1 MRKILLTALLVAGG
15 LTASA
20 QYLQNEGFDYWK
32 KVCGKSDQTSTNN
45 KKVNG
50 PAGFQQARPGT
61 EPCYWN
67 GSNVFQT
74 VVTVL
79 GPVSKE
85 EPKLV
90 TTSMRGDSKVVKLT
104 NTFVGVGTL
113 GRTAPAFINFATPWV
128 YAVQDIN
135 ACDGG
140 VYGDTTFTYKPDAI
154 KGVFKRTPGKAPE
167 DAHIIAYF
175 WTGTFKSPI
184 AQTGSNGK
192 KSTRI
197 QADVDRAVMGKSNA
211 GTITGDGKLIASC
224 DYAFAT
230 TKNDDWE
237 EIIVPI
243 DYKLTDVAP
252 TKMNVIISSA
262 DYWDD
267 TNKKIKK
274 ESTLEVDD
282 VQFVYY
288 HALKNVTYNGKP
300 IEVKEN
306 ESQFYIPI
314 SPDETFDLNKLKY
327 DKVGVGATVEAPVY
341 DAVNNTVTITVKGND
356 YDKNDKSV
364 TTYVF
369 TIVKEQTNFTD
380 GISVKLEGSGT
391 FPISDATIQLV
402 KELDNSYSFQ
412 LKNFSLGQG
421 DGSLPVGTIRIKN
434 LTIDGNHITAKQT
447 IKIENGDDATVDF
460 WMGPMLQDVPVEL
473 DATRNGDKLVAKIF
487 IDLTEMKIHV
497 LFAPT
502 VDIDGTTDVK
512 AIEPG
517 MKNIRFT
524 RPLKK
529 GWNSICLPFNMSAFD
544 FENSTDTKLQ
554 ALASYDGEVLNFE
567 EVENLE
573 ANVPYLVYI
582 TGDNTEDGMFHG
594 FNIGTEV
601 FAADPQAQCRGGFC
615 FQGNYTP
622 SFAMRNR
629 YGVADYGAEG
639 QFIQKG
645 GEKSTLPATGA
656 YFTASGKP
664 ASVKLNLGGEV
675 TGIDSNGVIISD
687 NTSAPVYDL
696 KGVRVSNGSLEGLPK
711 GLYIQ
716 GGKKVYVK

>member
-1 MRKILLTALLVAGG
+1 MRKILLTALLAAGG

-20 QYLQNEGFDYWK
+20 QSLPNGDFQQWK
-32 KVCGKSDQTSTNN
+32 TTCGKSDQTSF
-45 KKVNG
+45 NG
-50 PAGFQQARPGT
+50 AFPYSPVGLKNRPGV
-61 EPCYWN
+61 EPEDWN
-67 GSNVFQT
+67 GSNVNQT
-74 VVTVL
+74 VIANK
-79 GPVSKE
+79 KE
-85 EPKLV
+85 PGLV
-90 TTSMRGDSKVVKLT
+90 TKGSENFVRLQNK
-104 NTFVGVGTL
+104 FVGVNSYGSN
-113 GRTAPAFINFATPWV
+113 APAFINFATPWV
-128 YAVQDIN
+128 YAVTNIN
-135 ACDGG
+135 ECDGG
-140 VYGDTTFTYKPDAI
+140 VYGSKAFTYKPDAI
-154 KGVFKRTPGKAPE
+154 KGVFKRTQGEVPE
-167 DAHIIAYF
+167 NAHIIAYF

-197 QADVDRAVMGKSNA
+197 QDDVDRAVMGRPDA

-230 TKNDDWE
+230 TKNHDWE
-237 EIIVPI
+237 EIVVPI
-243 DYKLTDVAP
+243 DYKQTNVAP

-262 DYWDD
+262 DYW
-267 TNKKIKK
+267 TRKNIQVN
-274 ESTLEVDD
+274 SILEVDD

-341 DAVNNTVTITVKGND
+341 DAAKNTVTITVKGND
-356 YDKNDKSV
+356 FEKNNKSV

-380 GISVKLEGSGT
+380 GLSVKIEGSGT

-402 KELDNSYSFQ
+402 KELDDSYSFQ
-412 LKNFSLGQG
+412 LKNFKLGQG
-421 DGSLPVGTIRIKN
+421 EESFSVGTIRIKN

-487 IDLTEMKIHV
+487 IDLTDMKIHV

-524 RPLKK
+524 RPLKN

-544 FENSTDTKLQ
+544 FENSTGTKLQ

-601 FAADPQAQCRGGFC
+601 FAAEPQAQCRGGFC

-645 GEKSTLPATGA
+645 GETSTLPATGA

-687 NTSAPVYDL
+687 STSAPVYDL

>member
-1 MRKILLTALLVAGG
+1 MRKILLTALLAAGG

-20 QYLQNEGFDYWK
+20 QYLPNGDFEQWK
-32 KVCGKSDQTSTNN
+32 TTCGKSDQTSIN
-45 KKVNG
+45 KYLDTAPFG
-50 PAGFQQARPGT
+50 LATRPGV
-61 EPCYWN
+61 EPQDWN
-67 GSNVFQT
+67 GSNVNQT
-74 VVTVL
+74 VFAQNAHSDALVTRQGNAENFYVRL
-79 GPVSKE
+79 VCTKVGV
-85 EPKLV
+85 KLV
-90 TTSMRGDSKVVKLT
+90 TWDIKAE
-104 NTFVGVGTL
+104 
-113 GRTAPAFINFATPWV
+113 APAFINFGTPWV
-128 YAVQDIN
+128 YAVSSKN
-135 ACDGG
+135 KCDGG
-140 VYGDTTFTYKPDAI
+140 VYGGMPFSYKPDAI
-154 KGVFKRTPGKAPE
+154 KGRYKRTPAATKEKAR
-167 DAHIIAYF
+167 IIAYL
-175 WTGTFKSPI
+175 WSGTFKSSIPS
-184 AQTGSNGK
+184 GE
-192 KSTRI
+192 STRM
-197 QADVDRAVMGKSNA
+197 QDDVDRAIMGRVS
-211 GTITGDGKLIASC
+211 GVTGDGKLVASC
-224 DYAFAT
+224 DYGFET
-230 TKNDDWE
+230 TKNNDWE

-243 DYKLTDVAP
+243 DYKRTDVVP
-252 TKMNVIISSA
+252 TKMNIIISSD
-262 DYWDD
+262 DYW
-267 TNKKIKK
+267 NRANMV
-274 ESTLEVDD
+274 ENSTLEVDD

-314 SPDETFDLNKLKY
+314 SPDETFDLKKLKY

-341 DAVNNTVTITVKGND
+341 DAAKNTVTITVKGND
-356 YDKNDKSV
+356 FDKNNKSV

-380 GISVKLEGSGT
+380 GLSVKLEGSGT

-402 KELDNSYSFQ
+402 KELDGSYSFQ

-421 DGSLPVGTIRIKN
+421 EGSLPVGTIRIKN

-447 IKIENGDDATVDF
+447 INIENGDDATVES
-460 WMGPMLQDVPVEL
+460 WMGPALQDVPVEL
-473 DATRNGDKLVAKIF
+473 DATRNGDKLVANISIEF
-487 IDLTEMKIHV
+487 YGMKIHV

-502 VDIDGTTDVK
+502 VDIDGTTDVT

-601 FAADPQAQCRGGFC
+601 FAAEPQAQCRGGFC

-629 YGVADYGAEG
+629 YGVADHGAEG

-687 NTSAPVYDL
+687 STSTPVFDL

>member
-1 MRKILLTALLVAGG
+1 MRKILLTALLAAGG

-20 QYLQNEGFDYWK
+20 QYLPNGDFEQWK
-32 KVCGKSDQTSTNN
+32 TTCGKSDQTSIN
-45 KKVNG
+45 KYLDTAPFG
-50 PAGFQQARPGT
+50 LATRPGV
-61 EPCYWN
+61 EPQDWN
-67 GSNVFQT
+67 GSNVNQT
-74 VVTVL
+74 VF
-79 GPVSKE
+79 GYNASSDA
-85 EPKLV
+85 LV
-90 TTSMRGDSKVVKLT
+90 TRQKEGDNSYVRLVCTKVGAKI
-104 NTFVGVGTL
+104 GQGL
-113 GRTAPAFINFATPWV
+113 GAIEIKAEAPAFINFGTPWV
-128 YAVQDIN
+128 YAVSSKN
-135 ACDGG
+135 KCDGG
-140 VYGDTTFTYKPDAI
+140 VYGGMPFSYKPDAI
-154 KGVFKRTPGKAPE
+154 KGRYKRTPAATKEKAR
-167 DAHIIAYF
+167 IIAYL
-175 WTGTFKSPI
+175 WSGTFKSSIPS
-184 AQTGSNGK
+184 G
-192 KSTRI
+192 KSTRM
-197 QADVDRAVMGKSNA
+197 QDDVDRAIMGCVS
-211 GTITGDGKLIASC
+211 GVTGDGKLVASC
-224 DYAFAT
+224 DYGFET
-230 TKNDDWE
+230 TKNNDWE

-243 DYKLTDVAP
+243 NYKRTDVVP
-252 TKMNVIISSA
+252 TKMNVIISSD
-262 DYWDD
+262 DYW
-267 TNKKIKK
+267 TRGNMV
-274 ESTLEVDD
+274 ENSTLEVDD

-314 SPDETFDLNKLKY
+314 SPDETFDLKKLKY
-327 DKVGVGATVEAPVY
+327 DKVGVGATVEDPVY
-341 DAVNNTVTITVKGND
+341 DAAKNTVTITVKGND
-356 YDKNDKSV
+356 FEKNNKSV

-380 GISVKLEGSGT
+380 GLSVKLEGSGT

-402 KELDNSYSFQ
+402 KELDGSHTFQ
-412 LKNFSLGQG
+412 LKNFSLAQGQI
-421 DGSLPVGTIRIKN
+421 PVGTIRIKN

-447 IKIENGDDATVDF
+447 INIENGDDATVEG
-460 WMGPMLQDVPVEL
+460 WMGPALQDVPVEL
-473 DATRNGDKLVAKIF
+473 DAMRNGDKLVANISIEF
-487 IDLTEMKIHV
+487 YGMKIHV

-524 RPLKK
+524 RPLKN

-629 YGVADYGAEG
+629 YGVADYSDKG

-675 TGIDSNGVIISD
+675 TSINSNGVIISD
-687 NTSAPVYDL
+687 SASAPVFDL
-696 KGVRVSNGSLEGLPK
+696 KGVRVSDGSLEGLPK

>member
-1 MRKILLTALLVAGG
+1 MRKILLTALLAAGG

-20 QYLQNEGFDYWK
+20 QYLPNGDFEQWK
-32 KVCGKSDQTSTNN
+32 TTCGKSDQTSIN
-45 KKVNG
+45 KYLDTDPFG
-50 PAGFQQARPGT
+50 LATRPGV
-61 EPCYWN
+61 EPQDWN
-67 GSNVFQT
+67 GSNVNQT
-74 VVTVL
+74 VFGYNASSDALVTRQKEGDNSYVRL
-79 GPVSKE
+79 VCTKVGAKIGQGPVAIEIKAE
-85 EPKLV
+85 
-90 TTSMRGDSKVVKLT
+90 
-104 NTFVGVGTL
+104 
-113 GRTAPAFINFATPWV
+113 APAFINFGTPWI
-128 YAVQDIN
+128 YAVSSKN
-135 ACDGG
+135 KCDGG
-140 VYGDTTFTYKPDAI
+140 VYGGMPFSYKPDAI
-154 KGVFKRTPGKAPE
+154 KGRYKRTPAATKEKAR
-167 DAHIIAYF
+167 IIAYL
-175 WTGTFKSPI
+175 WSGTFKSSIPSGNSKERT
-184 AQTGSNGK
+184 QD
-192 KSTRI
+192 
-197 QADVDRAVMGKSNA
+197 DVDRAIMGRVS
-211 GTITGDGKLIASC
+211 GVTGDGKLVASC
-224 DYAFAT
+224 DYGFET
-230 TKNDDWE
+230 TKNNDWE

-243 DYKLTDVAP
+243 DYKRTDVVP
-252 TKMNVIISSA
+252 TKMNIIISSD
-262 DYWDD
+262 DYW
-267 TNKKIKK
+267 NRANMV
-274 ESTLEVDD
+274 ENSTLEVDD

-341 DAVNNTVTITVKGND
+341 DAAKNTVTITVKGND
-356 YDKNDKSV
+356 FDKNDKSV

-380 GISVKLEGSGT
+380 GLSVKLEGSGT

-402 KELDNSYSFQ
+402 KELDDSYSFQ
-412 LKNFSLGQG
+412 LKNFSLAQGQI
-421 DGSLPVGTIRIKN
+421 PVGTIRIKN

-447 IKIENGDDATVDF
+447 INIENGDDATVEE
-460 WMGPMLQDVPVEL
+460 WMAPVLQNVPVEL

-487 IDLTEMKIHV
+487 IGFFGMKIHV

-687 NTSAPVYDL
+687 SASAPVFDL

>member
-1 MRKILLTALLVAGG
+1 MRKILLTALLAAGG

-20 QYLQNEGFDYWK
+20 QNLPNGDFQQWK
-32 KVCGKSDQTSTNN
+32 TTCGKSDQTSLNN
-45 KKVNG
+45 YYESAPFG
-50 PAGFQQARPGT
+50 LATRPGV
-61 EPCYWN
+61 EPQDWN
-67 GSNVFQT
+67 GSNVNQT
-74 VVTVL
+74 VFNQN
-79 GPVSKE
+79 VSKDA
-85 EPKLV
+85 LV
-90 TTSMRGDSKVVKLT
+90 TRQKEGDNFYVRLVCTKVGA
-104 NTFVGVGTL
+104 FGIEAE
-113 GRTAPAFINFATPWV
+113 APAFINFGTPWV
-128 YAVQDIN
+128 YAVSKKSK
-135 ACDGG
+135 CDGG
-140 VYGDTTFTYKPDAI
+140 VYGGMSFSYKPDAI
-154 KGVFKRTPGKAPE
+154 KGRYKRTPATKAE
-167 DAHIIAYF
+167 KARIIAYL
-175 WTGTFKSPI
+175 WSGTFKYSIPS
-184 AQTGSNGK
+184 G
-192 KSTRI
+192 KSTRM
-197 QADVDRAVMGKSNA
+197 QDDVDRAIMGRVS
-211 GTITGDGKLIASC
+211 GVTGDGKLVASC
-224 DYAFAT
+224 DYGFET
-230 TKNDDWE
+230 TKNNDWE
-237 EIIVPI
+237 EIVVPI
-243 DYKLTDVAP
+243 NYTLKDVVP
-252 TKMNVIISSA
+252 TKMNVIISSD
-262 DYWDD
+262 DYW
-267 TNKKIKK
+267 TRANMV
-274 ESTLEVDD
+274 ENSTLEVDD

-327 DKVGVGATVEAPVY
+327 DKVGAGATVEDPVY
-341 DAVNNTVTITVKGND
+341 DAAKNTVTITVKGND
-356 YDKNDKSV
+356 FDKNDKSV

-402 KELDNSYSFQ
+402 KELDDSYSFQ

-421 DGSLPVGTIRIKN
+421 EGSLPVGTIRIKN

-447 IKIENGDDATVDF
+447 INIENGDDATVES
-460 WMGPMLQDVPVEL
+460 WMGPKLQEVPVEL
-473 DATRNGDKLVAKIF
+473 DATRNGDKLVAKISIEF
-487 IDLTEMKIHV
+487 YGMKIHV

-502 VDIDGTTDVK
+502 VDIDGTTDVT

-524 RPLKK
+524 RPLKN

-582 TGDNTEDGMFHG
+582 TGGYSEDGFHG

-675 TGIDSNGVIISD
+675 TSINSNGVITSD
-687 NTSAPVYDL
+687 SASAPVFDL

>member
-1 MRKILLTALLVAGG
+1 MRKILLTALLAAGG

-20 QYLQNEGFDYWK
+20 QYLPNGDFQQWK
-32 KVCGKSDQTSTNN
+32 TTCGKSDQTSF
-45 KKVNG
+45 NG
-50 PAGFQQARPGT
+50 AIPYSPVGLKNRPGT
-61 EPCYWN
+61 EPEDWN
-67 GSNVFQT
+67 GSNVNQT
-74 VVTVL
+74 VIANK
-79 GPVSKE
+79 KE
-85 EPKLV
+85 PGLV
-90 TTSMRGDSKVVKLT
+90 TKGSENFVRLQNK
-104 NTFVGVGTL
+104 FVGVNSYGSN
-113 GRTAPAFINFATPWV
+113 APAFINFATPWV
-128 YAVQDIN
+128 YAVIDT
-135 ACDGG
+135 ARCDGG
-140 VYGDTTFTYKPDAI
+140 VYGYTAFTYKPDAI
-154 KGVFKRTPGKAPE
+154 KGVFKRTQGDAPE
-167 DAHIIAYF
+167 DARIIAYF

-184 AQTGSNGK
+184 AQSGSKGK
-192 KSTRI
+192 ESTRV
-197 QADVDRAVMGKSNA
+197 QADVDRAIMGKSNA

-230 TKNDDWE
+230 TKNNDWE

-243 DYKLTDVAP
+243 DYKQTDVAP

-262 DYWDD
+262 DYW
-267 TNKKIKK
+267 TRGNIKK
-274 ESTLEVDD
+274 NSTLEVDD

-327 DKVGVGATVEAPVY
+327 DKVGVGATVEDPVY
-341 DAVNNTVTITVKGND
+341 DAAKNTVTITVKGND
-356 YDKNDKSV
+356 FDKNDKSV

-402 KELDNSYSFQ
+402 KELDDSYSFQ
-412 LKNFSLGQG
+412 LKNFKLGQG
-421 DGSLPVGTIRIKN
+421 EESIPVGTIRIKN

-447 IKIENGDDATVDF
+447 INIENGDDATVES

-487 IDLTEMKIHV
+487 IGFFDMKIHV

-524 RPLKK
+524 RPLKN

-601 FAADPQAQCRGGFC
+601 FAAEPQAQCRGGFC

-622 SFAMRNR
+622 SFPMRNR
-629 YGVADYGAEG
+629 YGVADHGTEG

-645 GEKSTLPATGA
+645 GEMSTLPATGA

-687 NTSAPVYDL
+687 SASAPVYDL

>member
-1 MRKILLTALLVAGG
+1 MRKILLTALLAAGG

-20 QYLQNEGFDYWK
+20 QYLPNGDFEQWK
-32 KVCGKSDQTSTNN
+32 TTCGKSDQTSIN
-45 KKVNG
+45 KYLDTAPFG
-50 PAGFQQARPGT
+50 LATRPGV
-61 EPCYWN
+61 EPQDWN
-67 GSNVFQT
+67 GSNVNQT
-74 VVTVL
+74 VF
-79 GPVSKE
+79 GYNASSDA
-85 EPKLV
+85 LV
-90 TTSMRGDSKVVKLT
+90 TRQKEGDNSYVRLVCTKVGAKI
-104 NTFVGVGTL
+104 GQGL
-113 GRTAPAFINFATPWV
+113 GAIEIKAEAPAFINFGTPWV
-128 YAVQDIN
+128 YAVSSKN
-135 ACDGG
+135 KCDGG
-140 VYGDTTFTYKPDAI
+140 VYGGMPFSYKPDAI
-154 KGVFKRTPGKAPE
+154 KGRYKRTPAATKEKAR
-167 DAHIIAYF
+167 IIAYL
-175 WTGTFKSPI
+175 WSGTFKYSIPS
-184 AQTGSNGK
+184 G
-192 KSTRI
+192 KSTRM
-197 QADVDRAVMGKSNA
+197 QDDVDRAIMGRVS
-211 GTITGDGKLIASC
+211 GVTGDGKLVASC
-224 DYAFAT
+224 DYGFET
-230 TKNDDWE
+230 TKNNDWE
-237 EIIVPI
+237 EIVVPI
-243 DYKLTDVAP
+243 NYKLTDVVP
-252 TKMNVIISSA
+252 TKMNVIISSD
-262 DYWDD
+262 DYW
-267 TNKKIKK
+267 NRANMVENSK
-274 ESTLEVDD
+274 LEVDD

-314 SPDETFDLNKLKY
+314 SPDETFDLKKLKY
-327 DKVGVGATVEAPVY
+327 DKVGVGATVEDPVY
-341 DAVNNTVTITVKGND
+341 DAAKNTVTITVKGND
-356 YDKNDKSV
+356 FEKNNKSV

-380 GISVKLEGSGT
+380 GLSVKIEGSGT

-402 KELDNSYSFQ
+402 KELDDSYSFQ
-412 LKNFSLGQG
+412 LKKFKLGQG
-421 DGSLPVGTIRIKN
+421 EESISVGTIRIKN

-447 IKIENGDDATVDF
+447 INIENGDDATVES

-487 IDLTEMKIHV
+487 IGFFEMKIHV

-524 RPLKK
+524 RPLKN

-629 YGVADYGAEG
+629 YGVADHGAEG

-687 NTSAPVYDL
+687 SASAPVFDL

>member
-1 MRKILLTALLVAGG
+1 MRKILLIALLAAGG

-20 QYLQNEGFDYWK
+20 QSLPNGDFQQWK
-32 KVCGKSDQTSTNN
+32 TTCGKSDQTSF
-45 KKVNG
+45 NG
-50 PAGFQQARPGT
+50 AFPYSPVGLKNRPGV
-61 EPCYWN
+61 EPEDWN
-67 GSNVFQT
+67 GSNVNQT
-74 VVTVL
+74 VIANK
-79 GPVSKE
+79 KE
-85 EPKLV
+85 PGLV
-90 TTSMRGDSKVVKLT
+90 TKGSENFVRLQNK
-104 NTFVGVGTL
+104 FVGVNSYGSN
-113 GRTAPAFINFATPWV
+113 APAFINFATPWV
-128 YAVQDIN
+128 YAVIN
-135 ACDGG
+135 INECDGG
-140 VYGDTTFTYKPDAI
+140 VYGSKAFTYKPDAI
-154 KGVFKRTPGKAPE
+154 KGVFKRTQGEVPE
-167 DAHIIAYF
+167 NAHIIAYF

-197 QADVDRAVMGKSNA
+197 QDDVDRAVMGRPDA

-230 TKNDDWE
+230 TKNNDWE
-237 EIIVPI
+237 EIVVPI
-243 DYKLTDVAP
+243 DYKQTDVAP
-252 TKMNVIISSA
+252 IKMNVIISSA
-262 DYWDD
+262 DYW
-267 TNKKIKK
+267 TRKNIQVN
-274 ESTLEVDD
+274 SILEVDD

-314 SPDETFDLNKLKY
+314 SPDETFDLKKLKY
-327 DKVGVGATVEAPVY
+327 DKVGVGATVEDPVY
-341 DAVNNTVTITVKGND
+341 DAAKNTVTITVKGND

-380 GISVKLEGSGT
+380 GLSVKLEGSGT
-391 FPISDATIQLV
+391 FPFSDATIQLV
-402 KELDNSYSFQ
+402 KELDDSYTFQ
-412 LKNFSLGQG
+412 LKNFSLAQGQV
-421 DGSLPVGTIRIKN
+421 PVGTIRIKN

-447 IKIENGDDATVDF
+447 INIENGDDATVEG

-487 IDLTEMKIHV
+487 IDFSGMKIHV

-524 RPLKK
+524 RPLKN

-601 FAADPQAQCRGGFC
+601 FAAEPQAQCRGGFC

-622 SFAMRNR
+622 SFPMRNR
-629 YGVADYGAEG
+629 YGVADYSDKGQG

-645 GEKSTLPATGA
+645 GETSTLPATGA

-675 TGIDSNGVIISD
+675 TSINSNGVITSD
-687 NTSAPVYDL
+687 SASAPVFDL
-696 KGVRVSNGSLEGLPK
+696 KGVRVSDGSLEGLPK

>member
-1 MRKILLTALLVAGG
+1 
-15 LTASA
+15 
-20 QYLQNEGFDYWK
+20 
-32 KVCGKSDQTSTNN
+32 
-45 KKVNG
+45 
-50 PAGFQQARPGT
+50 
-61 EPCYWN
+61 
-67 GSNVFQT
+67 
-74 VVTVL
+74 
-79 GPVSKE
+79 
-85 EPKLV
+85 
-90 TTSMRGDSKVVKLT
+90 
-104 NTFVGVGTL
+104 
-113 GRTAPAFINFATPWV
+113 
-128 YAVQDIN
+128 
-135 ACDGG
+135 
-140 VYGDTTFTYKPDAI
+140 
-154 KGVFKRTPGKAPE
+154 
-167 DAHIIAYF
+167 
-175 WTGTFKSPI
+175 
-184 AQTGSNGK
+184 
-192 KSTRI
+192 
-197 QADVDRAVMGKSNA
+197 MGKSNA

-230 TKNDDWE
+230 TKNNDWE

-243 DYKLTDVAP
+243 DYKQTDVAP

-262 DYWDD
+262 DYW
-267 TNKKIKK
+267 TRGNIKK
-274 ESTLEVDD
+274 NSTLEVDD

-327 DKVGVGATVEAPVY
+327 DKVGVGATVEDPVY
-341 DAVNNTVTITVKGND
+341 DAAKNTVTITVKGND
-356 YDKNDKSV
+356 FDKNDKSV

-402 KELDNSYSFQ
+402 KELDDSYSFQ
-412 LKNFSLGQG
+412 LKNFKLGQG
-421 DGSLPVGTIRIKN
+421 EESIPVGTIRIKN

-447 IKIENGDDATVDF
+447 INIENGDDATVES

-487 IDLTEMKIHV
+487 IGFFDMKIHV

-524 RPLKK
+524 RPLKN

-601 FAADPQAQCRGGFC
+601 FAAEPQAQCRGGFC
-615 FQGNYTP
+615 FQGNYSP
-622 SFAMRNR
+622 SFPMRNR
-629 YGVADYGAEG
+629 YGVADHGAEG

-645 GEKSTLPATGA
+645 GETSTLPATGA

-687 NTSAPVYDL
+687 SASAPVFDL

>member
-1 MRKILLTALLVAGG
+1 MRKILLTALLAAGG

-20 QYLQNEGFDYWK
+20 QYLPNGDFQQWK
-32 KVCGKSDQTSTNN
+32 TTCGKSDQTSPN
-45 KKVNG
+45 VG
-50 PAGFQQARPGT
+50 SAPAGLATRPGI
-61 EPCYWN
+61 EPQDWN
-67 GSNVFQT
+67 GSNVFQK
-74 VVTVL
+74 VANVKAK
-79 GPVSKE
+79 SDA
-85 EPKLV
+85 LV
-90 TTSMRGDSKVVKLT
+90 TRQGNAENFYVRLVCTKVGA
-104 NTFVGVGTL
+104 FGIEAE
-113 GRTAPAFINFATPWV
+113 APAFINFGTPWV
-128 YAVQDIN
+128 YAVFNKND
-135 ACDGG
+135 CDGG
-140 VYGDTTFTYKPDAI
+140 VYGGMPFSYKPDAI
-154 KGVFKRTPGKAPE
+154 KGRYKRTPAAKAE
-167 DAHIIAYF
+167 NARIIAYL
-175 WTGTFKSPI
+175 WSGTFKSSIPS
-184 AQTGSNGK
+184 G
-192 KSTRI
+192 KSTRM
-197 QADVDRAVMGKSNA
+197 QDDVDRAIMGRVS
-211 GTITGDGKLIASC
+211 GVTGDGKLVASC
-224 DYAFAT
+224 DYGFET
-230 TKNDDWE
+230 TKNNDWE

-243 DYKLTDVAP
+243 NYKLTDVVP
-252 TKMNVIISSA
+252 TKMNVIISSD
-262 DYWDD
+262 DYW
-267 TNKKIKK
+267 NRGNMVENSI
-274 ESTLEVDD
+274 LEVDD

-314 SPDETFDLNKLKY
+314 SPDETFDLKKLKY

-380 GISVKLEGSGT
+380 GLSVKLEGSGT
-391 FPISDATIQLV
+391 FPFSDATIQLV
-402 KELDNSYSFQ
+402 KELDDSYSFQ

-421 DGSLPVGTIRIKN
+421 EGSLPVGTIRIKN

-447 IKIENGDDATVDF
+447 INIENGDDATVEE
-460 WMGPMLQDVPVEL
+460 WMAPALQNVPVEL

-487 IDLTEMKIHV
+487 IGFYTMNIHV

-529 GWNSICLPFNMSAFD
+529 GWNSICLPFNMSAFE

-582 TGDNTEDGMFHG
+582 TGDKFHG

-629 YGVADYGAEG
+629 YGVADHGAEG

-645 GEKSTLPATGA
+645 GETSTLPATGA

-687 NTSAPVYDL
+687 SASAPVYDL

>member
-1 MRKILLTALLVAGG
+1 MRKILLTALLAAGG

-20 QYLQNEGFDYWK
+20 QYLQNEGFKYWK
-32 KVCGKSDQTSTNN
+32 KECGKTDQTSKYKN
-45 KKVNG
+45 KVNA
-50 PAGFQQARPGT
+50 PAGFLQPRPGT

-67 GSNVFQT
+67 GSNVYQT
-74 VVTVL
+74 VVVPLL
-79 GPVSKE
+79 GSVPAQNS
-85 EPKLV
+85 KLV
-90 TTSMRGDSKVVKLT
+90 TTSMRGDSEVVKLT
-104 NTFVGVGTL
+104 NVHMGVSKYSSE
-113 GRTAPAFINFATPWV
+113 APAFINFATPWV
-128 YAVQDIN
+128 YAVSDVD

-167 DAHIIAYF
+167 NAHIIAYF

-197 QADVDRAVMGKSNA
+197 QADVDRAVMGRPDA
-211 GTITGDGKLIASC
+211 GTVTGDGKLIASC
-224 DYAFAT
+224 DYAFTT
-230 TKNDDWE
+230 TKNNDWE
-237 EIIVPI
+237 EIVVPI

-262 DYWDD
+262 DYW
-267 TNKKIKK
+267 TRKNIQVN
-274 ESTLEVDD
+274 SILEVDD

-341 DAVNNTVTITVKGND
+341 DAAKNTVTITVKGND
-356 YDKNDKSV
+356 FEKNNKSV

-380 GISVKLEGSGT
+380 GLSVKLEGSGT

-402 KELDNSYSFQ
+402 KELDDSYTFQ
-412 LKNFSLGQG
+412 LKNFSLAQGQI
-421 DGSLPVGTIRIKN
+421 PVGTIRIKN

-447 IKIENGDDATVDF
+447 INIENGDDATVES
-460 WMGPMLQDVPVEL
+460 WMGPMLQNVPVEL

-487 IDLTEMKIHV
+487 IDFSGMKIHV

-524 RPLKK
+524 RPLKN

-601 FAADPQAQCRGGFC
+601 FAAEPQAQCRGGFC

-629 YGVADYGAEG
+629 YGVADHGAEG

-675 TGIDSNGVIISD
+675 TGIDSNGVIISGSA
-687 NTSAPVYDL
+687 SAPVYDL

>member
-1 MRKILLTALLVAGG
+1 MRKILLTALLAAGG

-20 QYLQNEGFDYWK
+20 QSLPNGDFQQWK
-32 KVCGKSDQTSTNN
+32 TTCGKSDQTSF
-45 KKVNG
+45 NG
-50 PAGFQQARPGT
+50 AFPYSPVGLKNRPGV
-61 EPCYWN
+61 EPEDWN
-67 GSNVFQT
+67 GSNVNQT
-74 VVTVL
+74 VIVNK
-79 GPVSKE
+79 KE
-85 EPKLV
+85 PGLV
-90 TTSMRGDSKVVKLT
+90 TKGSENFVRLQNK
-104 NTFVGVGTL
+104 FVGVNSYGSN
-113 GRTAPAFINFATPWV
+113 APAFINFATPWV
-128 YAVQDIN
+128 YAVTNIN
-135 ACDGG
+135 ECDGG
-140 VYGDTTFTYKPDAI
+140 VYGSKAFTYKPDAI
-154 KGVFKRTPGKAPE
+154 KGVFKRTQGEVPE
-167 DAHIIAYF
+167 NAHIIAYF

-197 QADVDRAVMGKSNA
+197 QDDVDRAVMGRPDA

-230 TKNDDWE
+230 TKNNDWE
-237 EIIVPI
+237 EIVVPI
-243 DYKLTDVAP
+243 DYKQTDVAP

-262 DYWDD
+262 DYW
-267 TNKKIKK
+267 TRKNIQVN
-274 ESTLEVDD
+274 SILEVDD

-314 SPDETFDLNKLKY
+314 SPDETFDLKKLKY
-327 DKVGVGATVEAPVY
+327 DKVGVGATVEDPVY
-341 DAVNNTVTITVKGND
+341 DAAKNTVTITVKGND
-356 YDKNDKSV
+356 FDKNDKSV

-460 WMGPMLQDVPVEL
+460 WMGPMLKDVPVEL

-487 IDLTEMKIHV
+487 IDLTDMKIHV

-524 RPLKK
+524 RPLKN

-582 TGDNTEDGMFHG
+582 TGDNSEDRKFHG

-601 FAADPQAQCRGGFC
+601 FAAEPQAQCRGGFC

-629 YGVADYGAEG
+629 YGVADHGAEG

-687 NTSAPVYDL
+687 SASAPVFDL

>member
-1 MRKILLTALLVAGG
+1 MRKILLTALLAAGG

-20 QYLQNEGFDYWK
+20 QNLPNGDFQQWK
-32 KVCGKSDQTSTNN
+32 TTCGKSDQTSINN
-45 KKVNG
+45 YYESAPFG
-50 PAGFQQARPGT
+50 LATRPGV
-61 EPCYWN
+61 EPQDWN
-67 GSNVFQT
+67 GSNVNQT
-74 VVTVL
+74 VFNQN
-79 GPVSKE
+79 VSKDA
-85 EPKLV
+85 LV
-90 TTSMRGDSKVVKLT
+90 TRQKEGDNFYVRLVCTKVGA
-104 NTFVGVGTL
+104 FGIDPE
-113 GRTAPAFINFATPWV
+113 APAFINFGTPWV
-128 YAVQDIN
+128 YAVSKKSK
-135 ACDGG
+135 CDGG
-140 VYGDTTFTYKPDAI
+140 VYGGMSFSYKPDAI
-154 KGVFKRTPGKAPE
+154 KGRYKRTPAAKAE
-167 DAHIIAYF
+167 KARIIAYL
-175 WTGTFKSPI
+175 WSGTFKFSIPS
-184 AQTGSNGK
+184 G
-192 KSTRI
+192 KSTRM
-197 QADVDRAVMGKSNA
+197 QDDVDRAIMDRVSGV
-211 GTITGDGKLIASC
+211 TGDGKLVASC
-224 DYAFAT
+224 DYGFET
-230 TKNDDWE
+230 TKNNDWE

-243 DYKLTDVAP
+243 NYKRTDVVP
-252 TKMNVIISSA
+252 TKMNVIISSD
-262 DYWDD
+262 DYW
-267 TNKKIKK
+267 NRGNMVENSK
-274 ESTLEVDD
+274 LEVDD

-327 DKVGVGATVEAPVY
+327 DKVGVGATVEDPVY
-341 DAVNNTVTITVKGND
+341 DAANNTVTITVKGND

-364 TTYVF
+364 TNYVF

-402 KELDNSYSFQ
+402 KELDDSYSFQ
-412 LKNFSLGQG
+412 LKNFSLAQGQI
-421 DGSLPVGTIRIKN
+421 PVGTIRIKN

-447 IKIENGDDATVDF
+447 INIENGDDATVEE
-460 WMGPMLQDVPVEL
+460 WMAPALQNVPVEL

-487 IDLTEMKIHV
+487 IGFYTMNIHV

-529 GWNSICLPFNMSAFD
+529 GWNSICLPFNLSAFE

-582 TGDNTEDGMFHG
+582 TGDKFHG

-601 FAADPQAQCRGGFC
+601 FAAEPQAQCRGGFC

-622 SFAMRNR
+622 SFPMRNR
-629 YGVADYGAEG
+629 YGVADYEDKG

-687 NTSAPVYDL
+687 SASAPVYDL

>member
-1 MRKILLTALLVAGG
+1 MSKILLTALLAAGG

-20 QYLQNEGFDYWK
+20 QYLPNGDFQQWK
-32 KVCGKSDQTSTNN
+32 TTCGKSDQTSLNN
-45 KKVNG
+45 YYESAPFG
-50 PAGFQQARPGT
+50 LATRPGV
-61 EPCYWN
+61 EPQDWN
-67 GSNVFQT
+67 GSNVNQT
-74 VVTVL
+74 VFNQNAH
-79 GPVSKE
+79 SDA
-85 EPKLV
+85 LV
-90 TTSMRGDSKVVKLT
+90 TRQGNAENFYVRLVCTKV
-104 NTFVGVGTL
+104 GAL
-113 GRTAPAFINFATPWV
+113 GITAEAPAFINFGTPWV
-128 YAVQDIN
+128 YAVSN
-135 ACDGG
+135 KKKCDGG
-140 VYGDTTFTYKPDAI
+140 VYGGMSFSYKPDAI
-154 KGVFKRTPGKAPE
+154 KGRYKRTPAATKEKAR
-167 DAHIIAYF
+167 IIAYL
-175 WTGTFKSPI
+175 WSGTFKSSIPS
-184 AQTGSNGK
+184 G
-192 KSTRI
+192 KSTRM
-197 QADVDRAVMGKSNA
+197 QDDVDRAIMGRVS
-211 GTITGDGKLIASC
+211 GVTGDGKLVASC
-224 DYAFAT
+224 DYGFET
-230 TKNDDWE
+230 TKNNDWE

-243 DYKLTDVAP
+243 DYKRTDVVP
-252 TKMNVIISSA
+252 TKMNIIISSD
-262 DYWDD
+262 DYW
-267 TNKKIKK
+267 NRANMV
-274 ESTLEVDD
+274 ENSTLEVDD

-314 SPDETFDLNKLKY
+314 SPDETFDLKKLKY
-327 DKVGVGATVEAPVY
+327 DKVGAGATVEAPVY
-341 DAVNNTVTITVKGND
+341 DAAKNTVTITVKGND
-356 YDKNDKSV
+356 FDKNNKSV

-380 GISVKLEGSGT
+380 GLSVKIEGSGT

-402 KELDNSYSFQ
+402 KELDGSHTFQ
-412 LKNFSLGQG
+412 LKNFKLGQG
-421 DGSLPVGTIRIKN
+421 EESLSVGTIRIKN

-447 IKIENGDDATVDF
+447 INIEDGDDATVDY

-487 IDLTEMKIHV
+487 IDLTDMKIHV

-512 AIEPG
+512 VIEPG

-524 RPLKK
+524 RPLKN

-622 SFAMRNR
+622 SFVMRNR
-629 YGVADYGAEG
+629 YGVADHGAEG

-645 GEKSTLPATGA
+645 GETSTLPATGA

-687 NTSAPVYDL
+687 STSAPVFDL

>member
-1 MRKILLTALLVAGG
+1 MRKILLTALLAAGG

-20 QYLQNEGFDYWK
+20 QYLPNGDFEQWK
-32 KVCGKSDQTSTNN
+32 TTCGKSDQTSIN
-45 KKVNG
+45 KYLDTAPFG
-50 PAGFQQARPGT
+50 LATRPGV
-61 EPCYWN
+61 EPQDWN
-67 GSNVFQT
+67 GSNVNQT
-74 VVTVL
+74 VF
-79 GPVSKE
+79 GYNASSDA
-85 EPKLV
+85 LV
-90 TTSMRGDSKVVKLT
+90 TRQKEGDNSYVRLVCTKVGAKI
-104 NTFVGVGTL
+104 GQGL
-113 GRTAPAFINFATPWV
+113 GAIEIKAEAPAFINFGTPWV
-128 YAVQDIN
+128 YAVSSKN
-135 ACDGG
+135 KCDGG
-140 VYGDTTFTYKPDAI
+140 VYGGMPFSYKPDAI
-154 KGVFKRTPGKAPE
+154 KGRYKRTPAATKEKAR
-167 DAHIIAYF
+167 IIAYL
-175 WTGTFKSPI
+175 WSGTFKSSIPS
-184 AQTGSNGK
+184 G
-192 KSTRI
+192 KSTRM
-197 QADVDRAVMGKSNA
+197 QDDVDRAIMGRVS
-211 GTITGDGKLIASC
+211 GVTGDGKLVASC
-224 DYAFAT
+224 DYGFET
-230 TKNDDWE
+230 TKNNDWE

-243 DYKLTDVAP
+243 NYKRTDVVP
-252 TKMNVIISSA
+252 TKMNVIISSD
-262 DYWDD
+262 DYW
-267 TNKKIKK
+267 TRGNMV
-274 ESTLEVDD
+274 ENSTLEVDD

-314 SPDETFDLNKLKY
+314 SPDETFDLKKLKY
-327 DKVGVGATVEAPVY
+327 DKVGVGATVEDPVY
-341 DAVNNTVTITVKGND
+341 DAAKNTVTITVKGND
-356 YDKNDKSV
+356 FEKNNKSV

-380 GISVKLEGSGT
+380 GLSVKLEGSGT

-402 KELDNSYSFQ
+402 KELDGSHTFQ
-412 LKNFSLGQG
+412 LKNFSLAQGQI
-421 DGSLPVGTIRIKN
+421 PVGTIRIKN

-447 IKIENGDDATVDF
+447 INIENGDDATVEG

-487 IDLTEMKIHV
+487 IDFSGMKIHV

-524 RPLKK
+524 RPLKN

-601 FAADPQAQCRGGFC
+601 FAAEPQAQCRGGFC

-629 YGVADYGAEG
+629 YGVADHGAEG

-675 TGIDSNGVIISD
+675 TGINSNGVITSD
-687 NTSAPVYDL
+687 SASAPVFDL

>member
-1 MRKILLTALLVAGG
+1 MRKILLTALLAAGG

-20 QYLQNEGFDYWK
+20 QYLPNGDFQQWK
-32 KVCGKSDQTSTNN
+32 TTCGQSDQTSPN
-45 KKVNG
+45 VG
-50 PAGFQQARPGT
+50 SAPAGLATRPGV
-61 EPCYWN
+61 EPQDWN
-67 GSNVFQT
+67 GSNVDQT
-74 VVTVL
+74 VFNKNAH
-79 GPVSKE
+79 SDA
-85 EPKLV
+85 LV
-90 TTSMRGDSKVVKLT
+90 TRQKEGDNSYVRLVCTKVGVKL
-104 NTFVGVGTL
+104 GTWDIKAE
-113 GRTAPAFINFATPWV
+113 APAFINFGTPWV
-128 YAVQDIN
+128 YAVSN
-135 ACDGG
+135 KNKCDGG
-140 VYGDTTFTYKPDAI
+140 VYGGMSFSYKPDAI
-154 KGVFKRTPGKAPE
+154 KGRYKRTPATKAE
-167 DAHIIAYF
+167 KARIIAYL
-175 WTGTFKSPI
+175 WSGTFKSSIPSG
-184 AQTGSNGK
+184 T
-192 KSTRI
+192 STRM
-197 QADVDRAVMGKSNA
+197 QDDVDRAIMGRVS
-211 GTITGDGKLIASC
+211 GVTGDGKLVASC
-224 DYAFAT
+224 DYGFET
-230 TKNDDWE
+230 TKNNDWE

-243 DYKLTDVAP
+243 DYKLTDVVP
-252 TKMNVIISSA
+252 TKMNVIISSD
-262 DYWDD
+262 DYW
-267 TNKKIKK
+267 NRGNMVENSK
-274 ESTLEVDD
+274 LEVDD

-314 SPDETFDLNKLKY
+314 SPDETFDLKKLKY
-327 DKVGVGATVEAPVY
+327 DKVGVGATVEDPVY
-341 DAVNNTVTITVKGND
+341 DAAKNTVTITVKGND
-356 YDKNDKSV
+356 FDKNAKSV

-402 KELDNSYSFQ
+402 KELDDSYSFQ

-421 DGSLPVGTIRIKN
+421 EGSLPVGTIRIKN

-447 IKIENGDDATVDF
+447 IKIENGDDATVDY
-460 WMGPMLQDVPVEL
+460 WMGPSLKDVPVEL
-473 DATRNGDKLVAKIF
+473 DATRNGDKMIANISIEF
-487 IDLTEMKIHV
+487 YGMKIHV
-497 LFAPT
+497 LFAPM

-529 GWNSICLPFNMSAFD
+529 GWNSICLPFNMSAFE

-582 TGDNTEDGMFHG
+582 TGDKFHG

-629 YGVADYGAEG
+629 YGVADHGAEG

-645 GEKSTLPATGA
+645 GETSTLPATGA

-687 NTSAPVYDL
+687 SASAPVYDL

>member
-1 MRKILLTALLVAGG
+1 MRKILLTALLAAGG

-20 QYLQNEGFDYWK
+20 QSLPNGDFQQWK
-32 KVCGKSDQTSTNN
+32 TTCGKSDQTSPNF
-45 KKVNG
+45 G
-50 PAGFQQARPGT
+50 SAPAGLATRPGV
-61 EPCYWN
+61 EPQDWN
-67 GSNVFQT
+67 GSNVNQT
-74 VVTVL
+74 VFAQNAH
-79 GPVSKE
+79 SDA
-85 EPKLV
+85 LV
-90 TTSMRGDSKVVKLT
+90 TRQGNAENFYVRLVCTKVGVKL
-104 NTFVGVGTL
+104 GTSDIKAE
-113 GRTAPAFINFATPWV
+113 APAFINFGTPWV
-128 YAVQDIN
+128 YAVSDKN
-135 ACDGG
+135 KCDGG
-140 VYGDTTFTYKPDAI
+140 VYGGMSFSYKPDAI
-154 KGVFKRTPGKAPE
+154 KGRYKRTPAATKEKAR
-167 DAHIIAYF
+167 IIAYL
-175 WTGTFKSPI
+175 WSGTFKSSIPS
-184 AQTGSNGK
+184 G
-192 KSTRI
+192 KSTRM
-197 QADVDRAVMGKSNA
+197 QDDVDRAIMGRVS
-211 GTITGDGKLIASC
+211 GVTGDGKLVASC
-224 DYAFAT
+224 DYGFET
-230 TKNDDWE
+230 TKNNDWE

-243 DYKLTDVAP
+243 DYKRKDVVP
-252 TKMNVIISSA
+252 TKMNVIISSD
-262 DYWDD
+262 DYW
-267 TNKKIKK
+267 NRGNMV
-274 ESTLEVDD
+274 ENSTLEVDD

-314 SPDETFDLNKLKY
+314 SPDETFDLKKLKY

-356 YDKNDKSV
+356 YDYDKNNKSV

-421 DGSLPVGTIRIKN
+421 EGSLPVGTIRIKN

-447 IKIENGDDATVDF
+447 INIENGDDATVDY

-473 DATRNGDKLVAKIF
+473 DATRNGDKMIAKISIEF
-487 IDLTEMKIHV
+487 SGMKIHV

-529 GWNSICLPFNMSAFD
+529 GWNSICLPFNMSAFE
-544 FENSTDTKLQ
+544 FENSTNTKLQ

-582 TGDNTEDGMFHG
+582 TGDNSEDGFHG

-601 FAADPQAQCRGGFC
+601 FAAEPQAQCRGGFC

-629 YGVADYGAEG
+629 YGVADHGAEG

-687 NTSAPVYDL
+687 SASAPVYDL

>member
-1 MRKILLTALLVAGG
+1 MRKILLTALLAAGG
-15 LTASA
+15 LTVSA
-20 QYLQNEGFDYWK
+20 QSLPNGDFQQWK
-32 KVCGKSDQTSTNN
+32 TTCGKSDQTSPNI
-45 KKVNG
+45 G
-50 PAGFQQARPGT
+50 SAPAGLATRPGD
-61 EPCYWN
+61 EPQDWN
-67 GSNVFQT
+67 GSNVNQT
-74 VVTVL
+74 VVFTNVQ
-79 GPVSKE
+79 KE
-85 EPKLV
+85 TLV
-90 TTSMRGDSKVVKLT
+90 TRQKEGDNSYVRLVCTKVGA
-104 NTFVGVGTL
+104 FGFEAE
-113 GRTAPAFINFATPWV
+113 APAFINFGTPWV
-128 YAVQDIN
+128 YAVSTKSK
-135 ACDGG
+135 CDGG
-140 VYGDTTFTYKPDAI
+140 VYGGMSFSYKPDAI
-154 KGVFKRTPGKAPE
+154 KGRYKRTPAATKEKAR
-167 DAHIIAYF
+167 IIAYL
-175 WTGTFKSPI
+175 WSGTFKYSIPS
-184 AQTGSNGK
+184 G
-192 KSTRI
+192 KSTRM
-197 QADVDRAVMGKSNA
+197 QDDVDRAIMGRVS
-211 GTITGDGKLIASC
+211 GVTGDGKLVASC
-224 DYAFAT
+224 DYGFET
-230 TKNDDWE
+230 TKNNDWE
-237 EIIVPI
+237 EIVVPI
-243 DYKLTDVAP
+243 NYKLKDVVP
-252 TKMNVIISSA
+252 TKMNVIISSD
-262 DYWDD
+262 DYW
-267 TNKKIKK
+267 TRANMV
-274 ESTLEVDD
+274 ENSTLEVDD

-327 DKVGVGATVEAPVY
+327 DKVGAGATVEDPVY
-341 DAVNNTVTITVKGND
+341 DAAKNTVTITVKGND
-356 YDKNDKSV
+356 FDKNDKSV

-380 GISVKLEGSGT
+380 GLSVKIEEGGT

-402 KELDNSYSFQ
+402 KELDDSYSFQ
-412 LKNFSLGQG
+412 LKNFSLAQGQI
-421 DGSLPVGTIRIKN
+421 PVGTIRIKN

-447 IKIENGDDATVDF
+447 INIENGDDATVDY
-460 WMGPMLQDVPVEL
+460 WMGPMLQEVPVEL

-487 IDLTEMKIHV
+487 IDFSDMKIHV

-502 VDIDGTTDVK
+502 VDIDGTTDVT

-517 MKNIRFT
+517 VKNIRFT
-524 RPLKK
+524 RPLKN

-582 TGDNTEDGMFHG
+582 TGANSEDGMFHG

-601 FAADPQAQCRGGFC
+601 FAAEPQAQCRGGFC

-629 YGVADYGAEG
+629 YGVADHGAEG

-645 GEKSTLPATGA
+645 GETSTLPATGA

-675 TGIDSNGVIISD
+675 TSINSNGVITSD
-687 NTSAPVYDL
+687 SASAPVYDL

>member
-1 MRKILLTALLVAGG
+1 MRKILLTALLAAGG

-20 QYLQNEGFDYWK
+20 QNLPNGDFQQWK
-32 KVCGKSDQTSTNN
+32 TTCGKSDQTSPNC
-45 KKVNG
+45 G
-50 PAGFQQARPGT
+50 SAPAGLATRPGV
-61 EPCYWN
+61 EPQDWN
-67 GSNVFQT
+67 GSNVNQT
-74 VVTVL
+74 VFAQNAH
-79 GPVSKE
+79 SDA
-85 EPKLV
+85 LV
-90 TTSMRGDSKVVKLT
+90 TRQGNAENFYVRLVCTKVGVKL
-104 NTFVGVGTL
+104 GTL
-113 GRTAPAFINFATPWV
+113 DIKAEAPAFINFGTPWV
-128 YAVQDIN
+128 YAVRN
-135 ACDGG
+135 KSKCDGG
-140 VYGDTTFTYKPDAI
+140 VYGGMSFSYKPDAI
-154 KGVFKRTPGKAPE
+154 KGRYKRTPAATKEKAR
-167 DAHIIAYF
+167 IIAYL
-175 WTGTFKSPI
+175 WSGTFKSSIPSGNSKERT
-184 AQTGSNGK
+184 QD
-192 KSTRI
+192 
-197 QADVDRAVMGKSNA
+197 DVDRAIMGRVS
-211 GTITGDGKLIASC
+211 GVTGDGKLVASC
-224 DYAFAT
+224 DYGFET
-230 TKNDDWE
+230 TKNNDWE

-243 DYKLTDVAP
+243 DYKRKDVVP
-252 TKMNVIISSA
+252 TKMNVIISSD
-262 DYWDD
+262 DYW
-267 TNKKIKK
+267 NRGNMVENSK
-274 ESTLEVDD
+274 LEVDD

-314 SPDETFDLNKLKY
+314 SPDETFDLKKLKY
-327 DKVGVGATVEAPVY
+327 DKVGVGATVEDPVY
-341 DAVNNTVTITVKGND
+341 DAAKNTVTITVKGND
-356 YDKNDKSV
+356 FEKNDKSV

-380 GISVKLEGSGT
+380 GLSVKLEGSGT
-391 FPISDATIQLV
+391 FPFSDATIQLV

-421 DGSLPVGTIRIKN
+421 EGSLPVGTIRIKN

-447 IKIENGDDATVDF
+447 INIENGDDATVEE
-460 WMGPMLQDVPVEL
+460 WMAPALQNVPVEL

-487 IDLTEMKIHV
+487 IGFFGMKIHV

-502 VDIDGTTDVK
+502 VDIDGTTDVT

-524 RPLKK
+524 RPLKN

-582 TGDNTEDGMFHG
+582 TGANSEDRMFHG

-601 FAADPQAQCRGGFC
+601 FAAEPQAQCRGGFC

-622 SFAMRNR
+622 SFPMRNR
-629 YGVADYGAEG
+629 YGVADYEDKG

-687 NTSAPVYDL
+687 SASAPVFDL

>member
-1 MRKILLTALLVAGG
+1 MRKILLTALLAAGG
-15 LTASA
+15 LTVSA
-20 QYLQNEGFDYWK
+20 QYLPNGDFQQWK
-32 KVCGKSDQTSTNN
+32 TTCGKSDQTSPNF
-45 KKVNG
+45 G
-50 PAGFQQARPGT
+50 SAPAGLATRPGV
-61 EPCYWN
+61 EPQDWN
-67 GSNVFQT
+67 GSNVNQT
-74 VVTVL
+74 VFNQNAH
-79 GPVSKE
+79 SDA
-85 EPKLV
+85 LV
-90 TTSMRGDSKVVKLT
+90 TRQGDAENFYVRLVCTKV
-104 NTFVGVGTL
+104 GAL
-113 GRTAPAFINFATPWV
+113 GITAEAPAFINFGTPWV
-128 YAVQDIN
+128 YAVSN
-135 ACDGG
+135 KKKCDGG
-140 VYGDTTFTYKPDAI
+140 VYGGMSFSYKPDAI
-154 KGVFKRTPGKAPE
+154 KGRYKRTPATKAE
-167 DAHIIAYF
+167 KARIIAYL
-175 WTGTFKSPI
+175 WSGTFKSSIPSGNSKERT
-184 AQTGSNGK
+184 QD
-192 KSTRI
+192 
-197 QADVDRAVMGKSNA
+197 DVDRAIMGRVS
-211 GTITGDGKLIASC
+211 GVTGDGKLVASC
-224 DYAFAT
+224 DYGFET
-230 TKNDDWE
+230 TKNNDWE

-243 DYKLTDVAP
+243 NYKRTDVVP
-252 TKMNVIISSA
+252 TKMNVIISSD
-262 DYWDD
+262 DYW
-267 TNKKIKK
+267 NRGNMV
-274 ESTLEVDD
+274 ENSTLEVDD

-341 DAVNNTVTITVKGND
+341 DAAKNTVTITVKGND
-356 YDKNDKSV
+356 FEKNNKSV

-380 GISVKLEGSGT
+380 GLSVKIEGSGT
-391 FPISDATIQLV
+391 YPISDATIQLV
-402 KELDNSYSFQ
+402 KELDDSYSFQ
-412 LKNFSLGQG
+412 LKNFKLGQG
-421 DGSLPVGTIRIKN
+421 EESIPVGTIRIKN

-447 IKIENGDDATVDF
+447 INIENGDDATVES

-487 IDLTEMKIHV
+487 IGFFDMKIHV

-524 RPLKK
+524 RPLKN

-554 ALASYDGEVLNFE
+554 ALVSYDGEVLNFE

-622 SFAMRNR
+622 SFVMRNR
-629 YGVADYGAEG
+629 YGVADHGAEG

-645 GEKSTLPATGA
+645 GETSTLPATGA

-687 NTSAPVYDL
+687 STSAPVFDL

>member
-1 MRKILLTALLVAGG
+1 MRKILLTALLAAGG

-20 QYLQNEGFDYWK
+20 QYLPNGDFELWK
-32 KVCGKSDQTSTNN
+32 TTCGKSDQTSF
-45 KKVNG
+45 NG
-50 PAGFQQARPGT
+50 YFPYSPVGLKDRPGI
-61 EPCYWN
+61 EPEDWN
-67 GSNVFQT
+67 GSNVNQT
-74 VVTVL
+74 VIANKKVP
-79 GPVSKE
+79 G
-85 EPKLV
+85 LV
-90 TTSMRGDSKVVKLT
+90 TKGSENFVRLQNK
-104 NTFVGVGTL
+104 FVGVNSYGSN
-113 GRTAPAFINFATPWV
+113 APAFINFATPWV
-128 YAVQDIN
+128 YAVTDT
-135 ACDGG
+135 ARCDGG
-140 VYGDTTFTYKPDAI
+140 VYGYTAFTYKPDAI
-154 KGVFKRTPGKAPE
+154 KGVFKRTQGDAPE
-167 DAHIIAYF
+167 DARIIAYF
-175 WTGTFKSPI
+175 WKGTFKSPI
-184 AQTGSNGK
+184 AQSGSKGK
-192 KSTRI
+192 ESTRV
-197 QADVDRAVMGKSNA
+197 QADVDRAIMGKSNA

-230 TKNDDWE
+230 TKNNDWE
-237 EIIVPI
+237 EIVVPI

-262 DYWDD
+262 DYW
-267 TNKKIKK
+267 TRGNIK
-274 ESTLEVDD
+274 ENSTLEVDD

-314 SPDETFDLNKLKY
+314 SPDETFDLKKLKY
-327 DKVGVGATVEAPVY
+327 DKVGVGATVEDPIY
-341 DAVNNTVTITVKGND
+341 DAAKNTVTITVKGND

-421 DGSLPVGTIRIKN
+421 EGSLPVGTIRIKN

-447 IKIENGDDATVDF
+447 INIENGDDATVES
-460 WMGPMLQDVPVEL
+460 WMGPNLQDVPVEL

-487 IDLTEMKIHV
+487 IGFFGMKIHV

-502 VDIDGTTDVK
+502 VDIDGTTDVT

-524 RPLKK
+524 RPLKN

-582 TGDNTEDGMFHG
+582 TGDNTEDGKFLG

-601 FAADPQAQCRGGFC
+601 FAAEPQAQCRGGFC
-615 FQGNYTP
+615 FQGNYSP
-622 SFAMRNR
+622 SFPMRNR
-629 YGVADYGAEG
+629 YGVADHGTEG

-645 GEKSTLPATGA
+645 GETSTLPATGA

-675 TGIDSNGVIISD
+675 TSINSNGVITSD
-687 NTSAPVYDL
+687 SASAPVFDL

>member
-1 MRKILLTALLVAGG
+1 MRKILLTALLAAGG

-20 QYLQNEGFDYWK
+20 QYLPNGDFKQWK
-32 KVCGKSDQTSTNN
+32 TTCGKSDQTSF
-45 KKVNG
+45 NG
-50 PAGFQQARPGT
+50 RLPYSPVGLKDRPGV
-61 EPCYWN
+61 EPEDWN
-67 GSNVFQT
+67 GSNVNQT
-74 VVTVL
+74 VFINKTES
-79 GPVSKE
+79 G
-85 EPKLV
+85 LV
-90 TTSMRGDSKVVKLT
+90 TKGSENFVKLQ
-104 NTFVGVGTL
+104 NKFIGVGTF
-113 GRTAPAFINFATPWV
+113 GSNAPAFINFATPWV
-128 YAVQDIN
+128 YAVSDT
-135 ACDGG
+135 ARCDGG
-140 VYGDTTFTYKPDAI
+140 VYGYTAFTYKPDAI
-154 KGVFKRTPGKAPE
+154 KGVFKRTQGDAPE
-167 DAHIIAYF
+167 DARIIAYF

-184 AQTGSNGK
+184 AQSGSKGK
-192 KSTRI
+192 ESTRV
-197 QADVDRAVMGKSNA
+197 QADVDRAIMGKSNA

-230 TKNDDWE
+230 TKNNGWE
-237 EIIVPI
+237 EIVVPI

-262 DYWDD
+262 DYW
-267 TNKKIKK
+267 TRGNIK
-274 ESTLEVDD
+274 ENSILEVDD

-314 SPDETFDLNKLKY
+314 SPDETFDLKKLKY

-380 GISVKLEGSGT
+380 GLSVKLEGSGT
-391 FPISDATIQLV
+391 FPFSDATIQLV
-402 KELDNSYSFQ
+402 KELDDSYSFQ

-421 DGSLPVGTIRIKN
+421 EGSLPVGTIRIKN

-447 IKIENGDDATVDF
+447 IKIENGDDATVDY
-460 WMGPMLQDVPVEL
+460 WMGPSLKDVPVEL
-473 DATRNGDKLVAKIF
+473 DATRNGDKMIANISIEF
-487 IDLTEMKIHV
+487 YGMKIHV
-497 LFAPT
+497 LFAPM

-517 MKNIRFT
+517 LKNIRFT

-582 TGDNTEDGMFHG
+582 TGANSEDGVFLG

-601 FAADPQAQCRGGFC
+601 FAAEPQAQCRGGFC

-622 SFAMRNR
+622 SFTMRNR
-629 YGVADYGAEG
+629 YGVADYGSEG

-645 GEKSTLPATGA
+645 GETSTLPATGA

-687 NTSAPVYDL
+687 SASAPVYDL

>member
-1 MRKILLTALLVAGG
+1 MRKILLTALLAAGG
-15 LTASA
+15 LTVSA
-20 QYLQNEGFDYWK
+20 QYLPNGDFQQWK
-32 KVCGKSDQTSTNN
+32 TTCGKSDQTSPNF
-45 KKVNG
+45 G
-50 PAGFQQARPGT
+50 SAPAGLATRPGV
-61 EPCYWN
+61 EPQDWN
-67 GSNVFQT
+67 GSNVNQT
-74 VVTVL
+74 VFNQNAH
-79 GPVSKE
+79 SDA
-85 EPKLV
+85 LV
-90 TTSMRGDSKVVKLT
+90 TRQGDAENFYVRLVCTKV
-104 NTFVGVGTL
+104 GAL
-113 GRTAPAFINFATPWV
+113 GITAEAPAFINFGTPWV
-128 YAVQDIN
+128 YAVSN
-135 ACDGG
+135 KKKCDGG
-140 VYGDTTFTYKPDAI
+140 VYGGMSFSYKPDAI
-154 KGVFKRTPGKAPE
+154 KGRYKRTPATKAE
-167 DAHIIAYF
+167 KARIIAYL
-175 WTGTFKSPI
+175 WSGTFKSSIPSGNSKERT
-184 AQTGSNGK
+184 QD
-192 KSTRI
+192 
-197 QADVDRAVMGKSNA
+197 DVDRAIMGRVS
-211 GTITGDGKLIASC
+211 GVTGDGKLVASC
-224 DYAFAT
+224 DYGFET
-230 TKNDDWE
+230 TKNNDWE

-243 DYKLTDVAP
+243 NYKRTDVVP
-252 TKMNVIISSA
+252 TKMNVIISSD
-262 DYWDD
+262 DYW
-267 TNKKIKK
+267 NRGNMV
-274 ESTLEVDD
+274 ENSTLEVDD

-341 DAVNNTVTITVKGND
+341 DAAKNTVTITVKGND
-356 YDKNDKSV
+356 FEKNNKSV

-380 GISVKLEGSGT
+380 GLSVKIEGSGT

-402 KELDNSYSFQ
+402 KELDDSYSFQ
-412 LKNFSLGQG
+412 LKNFKLGQG
-421 DGSLPVGTIRIKN
+421 EESIPVGTIRIKN

-447 IKIENGDDATVDF
+447 INIENGDDATVES

-487 IDLTEMKIHV
+487 IGFFDMKIHV

-524 RPLKK
+524 RPLKN

-554 ALASYDGEVLNFE
+554 ALVSYDGEVLNFE

-601 FAADPQAQCRGGFC
+601 FAAEPQAQCRGGFC

-622 SFAMRNR
+622 SFVMRNR
-629 YGVADYGAEG
+629 YGVADHGAEG

-645 GEKSTLPATGA
+645 GETSTLPATGA

-687 NTSAPVYDL
+687 SASAPVYDL

>member
-1 MRKILLTALLVAGG
+1 MRKILLTALLAAGG

-20 QYLQNEGFDYWK
+20 QYLPNGDFQQWK
-32 KVCGKSDQTSTNN
+32 TTCGKSDQTSF
-45 KKVNG
+45 KGYLPYSPVGLKD
-50 PAGFQQARPGT
+50 RPGI
-61 EPCYWN
+61 EPEDWN
-67 GSNVFQT
+67 GSNVNQT
-74 VVTVL
+74 VIANK
-79 GPVSKE
+79 KE
-85 EPKLV
+85 PGLV
-90 TTSMRGDSKVVKLT
+90 TKGSENFVRLQNK
-104 NTFVGVGTL
+104 FVGVNSYGSN
-113 GRTAPAFINFATPWV
+113 APAFINFATPWV
-128 YAVQDIN
+128 YAVTDT
-135 ACDGG
+135 ARCDGG
-140 VYGDTTFTYKPDAI
+140 VYGYTAFTYKPDAI
-154 KGVFKRTPGKAPE
+154 KGVFKRTQGVAPE
-167 DAHIIAYF
+167 DARIIAYF
-175 WTGTFKSPI
+175 WRGTFKSPI
-184 AQTGSNGK
+184 AQTGSKGK
-192 KSTRI
+192 ESTRV
-197 QADVDRAVMGKSNA
+197 QADVDRAIMGKSNA

-230 TKNDDWE
+230 TKNNDWE
-237 EIIVPI
+237 EIVVPI

-262 DYWDD
+262 DYW
-267 TNKKIKK
+267 TRGNIK
-274 ESTLEVDD
+274 ENSILEVDN

-341 DAVNNTVTITVKGND
+341 DAAKNTVTITVKGND
-356 YDKNDKSV
+356 FEKNNKSV

-380 GISVKLEGSGT
+380 GLSVKIEGSGT

-402 KELDNSYSFQ
+402 KELDDSYSFQ
-412 LKNFSLGQG
+412 LKNFKLGQG
-421 DGSLPVGTIRIKN
+421 EESFSVGTIRIKN

-487 IDLTEMKIHV
+487 IDLTDMKIHV

-524 RPLKK
+524 RPLKN

-601 FAADPQAQCRGGFC
+601 FAAEPQAQCRGGFC

-645 GEKSTLPATGA
+645 GEMSTLPATGA

-687 NTSAPVYDL
+687 SASAPVFDL